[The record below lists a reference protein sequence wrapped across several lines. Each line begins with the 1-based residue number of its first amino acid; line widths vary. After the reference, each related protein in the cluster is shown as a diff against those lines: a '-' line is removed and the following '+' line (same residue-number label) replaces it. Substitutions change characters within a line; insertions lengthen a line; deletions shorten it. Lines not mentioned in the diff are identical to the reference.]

1 MTSANDLNTLLT
13 FNMGCLARD
22 VVLDNISL
30 YMAYNSQVTATLATI
45 PDGLTVNVDGTN
57 YTAPISFTWATNS
70 SHTLSATNAQL
81 SADGHARYPFL
92 SWSDGGA
99 QIHAVTTPLYD
110 TNYTANFAPEFLLD
124 IALAP
129 TNGGNVIPVPAGPWY
144 PRDEVVSLAAF
155 PNPGFDFLSWSGVDS
170 QITNTAQAS
179 MSGYRNVTA
188 TFQALGPVLIDLGSL
203 TRLADGRIQFSLTA
217 GPGATQV
224 TVWGTTNLSS
234 PGWKVLGTVPLT
246 NGSGE
251 FTDDS
256 APTVPTRFYRAM
268 VP

>member
-1 MTSANDLNTLLT
+1 
-13 FNMGCLARD
+13 
-22 VVLDNISL
+22 
-30 YMAYNSQVTATLATI
+30 
-45 PDGLTVNVDGTN
+45 
-57 YTAPISFTWATNS
+57 
-70 SHTLSATNAQL
+70 
-81 SADGHARYPFL
+81 
-92 SWSDGGA
+92 
-99 QIHAVTTPLYD
+99 
-110 TNYTANFAPEFLLD
+110 
-124 IALAP
+124 
-129 TNGGNVIPVPAGPWY
+129 
-144 PRDEVVSLAAF
+144 
-155 PNPGFDFLSWSGVDS
+155 
-170 QITNTAQAS
+170 